1 MASVRSIQLSKNS
14 EGDMPSVLINHH
26 ASDAVRSQILVAVG
40 PTDMGWLVSSQDSW
54 KIWPLMP

>member
-26 ASDAVRSQILVAVG
+26 AADAVRSQILVA
-40 PTDMGWLVSSQDSW
+40 MALQ
-54 KIWPLMP
+54 IWDGSFQVMVLGKYGL

>member
-26 ASDAVRSQILVAVG
+26 ASDAVRSQILVA
-40 PTDMGWLVSSQDSW
+40 MALQ
-54 KIWPLMP
+54 IWDGSFQVMVLGKYGL